1 MFTRR
6 TLVAGMAATGFG
18 LAAGR
23 PASAQTYPTRPVK
36 IIVPLPPGSAPD
48 VRHRLIA
55 QALTQ
60 LWGQQV
66 IVENRPGGGGIIGT
80 RAILG
85 EQPDGYTL
93 LAALA
98 SIYMILPAQHEK
110 LPFDVN
116 NDMIPIGLTA
126 YEGLVMA
133 CSPKLGVK
141 SLAEFIALAKK
152 MPDKLVIGT
161 NPAGSLPHITA
172 KLFVDLTKTAIT
184 VVPYSTGGTA
194 DAIRDIMGG
203 RVHAVIDGWASL
215 RGGIEFEGPHPACD
229 PVAEAD
235 RPASEPAGGSR
246 HRSRLHL
253 DWLAGAHR
261 APRDAGA
268 DRAPPGRQPAQGS
281 RRSAAAEA
289 TSGNRPRVPAALR
302 RRVDALHP
310 GRAEVLAAAR
320 QEIRDLS

>member
-1 MFTRR
+1 MLNKRA
-6 TLVAGMAATGFG
+6 LLAGMAATGVG
-18 LAAGR
+18 LAIGQ

-36 IIVPLPPGSAPD
+36 IIVPLPAGSAPD

-80 RAILG
+80 RALLS
-85 EQPDGYTL
+85 EQPDGHTL

-98 SIYMILPAQHEK
+98 SIYMILPAQNDK

-116 NDMIPIGLTA
+116 KDMIPIGLTA

-133 CSPKLGVK
+133 CSPKLGVNT
-141 SLAEFIALAKK
+141 LADFIALAKK

-172 KLFVDLTKTAIT
+172 KLFVDMTKTGIA
-184 VVPYSTGGTA
+184 VVPYSTGGTN

-215 RGGIEFEGPHPACD
+215 RGAIESKDLTPLAILSPK
-229 PVAEAD
+229 PVAML
-235 RPASEPAGGSR
+235 PNLP
-246 HRSRLHL
+246 
-253 DWLAGAHR
+253 
-261 APRDAGA
+261 
-268 DRAPPGRQPAQGS
+268 
-281 RRSAAAEA
+281 AAAA
-289 TSGNRPRVPAALR
+289 TVPGFTSIGWQALTARRGTPEPIVRVLGDSLR
-302 RRVDALHP
+302 KVLDDPQLQKRLEDTGPEFQPLY
-310 GRAEVLAAAR
+310 GAELTRFIQDERKFWLPLAKKYTN
-320 QEIRDLS
+320 

>member
-1 MFTRR
+1 MLNKRA
-6 TLVAGMAATGFG
+6 LLAGMAATGVG
-18 LAAGR
+18 LAIGQ

-80 RAILG
+80 RALLSD
-85 EQPDGYTL
+85 QPDGHTL

-116 NDMIPIGLTA
+116 TDMIPIGLTA

-141 SLAEFIALAKK
+141 SLAGFIALAKK

-172 KLFVDLTKTAIT
+172 KLFVDLTKTGVA

-215 RGGIEFEGPHPACD
+215 RGGIESKDLTPLAILSPK
-229 PVAEAD
+229 PVAML
-235 RPASEPAGGSR
+235 PNLP
-246 HRSRLHL
+246 
-253 DWLAGAHR
+253 
-261 APRDAGA
+261 
-268 DRAPPGRQPAQGS
+268 
-281 RRSAAAEA
+281 AAAA
-289 TSGNRPRVPAALR
+289 TVPGFTSIGWQALTARRGTPETVVRVLGDSLR
-302 RRVDALHP
+302 K
-310 GRAEVLAAAR
+310 VLADPQLQKRLEDTGPEFQPLYGAELTRFIQDEQKFWLPLAKKYAN
-320 QEIRDLS
+320 

>member
-1 MFTRR
+1 MLTKRE
-6 TLVAGMAATGFG
+6 LLAGIAATLG
-18 LAAGR
+18 LATAR
-23 PASAQTYPTRPVK
+23 PALAQTYPTRPVK

-80 RAILG
+80 RAMLG
-85 EQPDGYTL
+85 EQADGHTL

-98 SIYMILPAQHEK
+98 SIYMILPAQHDK

-116 NDMIPIGLTA
+116 NDMISIGLTA

-133 CSPKLGVK
+133 CSPKLGVN

-172 KLFVDLTKTAIT
+172 KLFVDVTSTAIA

-215 RGGIEFEGPHPACD
+215 RGGFESKDLTPLAIMSPKPTAILPNL
-229 PVAEAD
+229 PVAAATVPGLTSIGWQAFTV
-235 RPASEPAGGSR
+235 RRGTPEPIVRVLVESLR
-246 HRSRLHL
+246 KVLDDPQLQKRLQETGPEFQPL
-253 DWLAGAHR
+253 YGAELTRFIQGEQKFWLPLAKKY
-261 APRDAGA
+261 
-268 DRAPPGRQPAQGS
+268 
-281 RRSAAAEA
+281 A
-289 TSGNRPRVPAALR
+289 T
-302 RRVDALHP
+302 
-310 GRAEVLAAAR
+310 
-320 QEIRDLS
+320 

>member
-1 MFTRR
+1 MLNKRA
-6 TLVAGMAATGFG
+6 LLAGMAATGVG
-18 LAAGR
+18 LAIGQS
-23 PASAQTYPTRPVK
+23 ASAQTYPTRPVK

-80 RAILG
+80 RALLG
-85 EQPDGYTL
+85 DQPDGHTL

-116 NDMIPIGLTA
+116 TDMIPIGLTA

-141 SLAEFIALAKK
+141 SLADFIALAKK

-172 KLFVDLTKTAIT
+172 KLFVDLTKTSVA

-215 RGGIEFEGPHPACD
+215 RGGIESKDLTPLAILSPK
-229 PVAEAD
+229 PVAML
-235 RPASEPAGGSR
+235 PNLP
-246 HRSRLHL
+246 
-253 DWLAGAHR
+253 
-261 APRDAGA
+261 
-268 DRAPPGRQPAQGS
+268 
-281 RRSAAAEA
+281 AAAA
-289 TSGNRPRVPAALR
+289 TVPGFTSIGWQALTARRGTPEPVVRVLGDSLR
-302 RRVDALHP
+302 K
-310 GRAEVLAAAR
+310 VLADPQLQKRLEETGPEFQPMYGAELTRFIQDEQKFWLPLAR
-320 QEIRDLS
+320 KYTN

>member
-1 MFTRR
+1 MLTKRE
-6 TLVAGMAATGFG
+6 LLAGMAAAGFS
-18 LAAGR
+18 LATAQ
-23 PASAQTYPTRPVK
+23 PASAQAYPTRPVK
-36 IIVPLPPGSAPD
+36 IIVPLPAGSAPD

-80 RAILG
+80 RAMLT

-98 SIYMILPAQHEK
+98 SIYMILPAQNDK

-116 NDMIPIGLTA
+116 KDMVPIGLTA

-133 CSPKLGVK
+133 CSSKLGVK
-141 SLAEFIALAKK
+141 SLADFIALAKK

-172 KLFVDLTKTAIT
+172 KLLVDLTKTAIA
-184 VVPYSTGGTA
+184 VVPYSTGGTN

-215 RGGIEFEGPHPACD
+215 RGAIESKDLTPLAIMSPK
-229 PVAEAD
+229 PT
-235 RPASEPAGGSR
+235 ASLPN
-246 HRSRLHL
+246 L
-253 DWLAGAHR
+253 
-261 APRDAGA
+261 P
-268 DRAPPGRQPAQGS
+268 
-281 RRSAAAEA
+281 AAAA
-289 TSGNRPRVPAALR
+289 TVPGFTSIGWQALTAR
-302 RRVDALHP
+302 RGTPEPVVRAL
-310 GRAEVLAAAR
+310 GDSLRKVLADPLLQKRLEETGPEFQPLYDAELLKFIEAEQKFWLPLAKKYAA
-320 QEIRDLS
+320 

>member
-1 MFTRR
+1 M
-6 TLVAGMAATGFG
+6 
-18 LAAGR
+18 
-23 PASAQTYPTRPVK
+23 
-36 IIVPLPPGSAPD
+36 
-48 VRHRLIA
+48 
-55 QALTQ
+55 
-60 LWGQQV
+60 

-80 RAILG
+80 RALLG
-85 EQPDGYTL
+85 DQPDGHTL

-116 NDMIPIGLTA
+116 TDMIPIGLTA

-133 CSPKLGVK
+133 CSPKLGVN

-172 KLFVDLTKTAIT
+172 KLFVDLTKTAIA
-184 VVPYSTGGTA
+184 VVPYSSGGTA

-215 RGGIEFEGPHPACD
+215 RGGIESKDLTPLAILSPK
-229 PVAEAD
+229 PVCHT
-235 RPASEPAGGSR
+235 SEFAGGSR
-246 HRSRLHL
+246 HRPRLHF

-261 APRDAGA
+261 APRHTGA
-268 DRAPPGRQPAQGS
+268 DCACPGRQPAQGA
-281 RRSAAAEA
+281 RRSAVAEA
-289 TSGNRPRVPAALR
+289 A
-302 RRVDALHP
+302 
-310 GRAEVLAAAR
+310 
-320 QEIRDLS
+320 

>member
-1 MFTRR
+1 MLTKRA
-6 TLVAGMAATGFG
+6 LLAGMAATGVG
-18 LAAGR
+18 LATAG
-23 PASAQTYPTRPVK
+23 PAWAQTYPTRPVK
-36 IIVPLPPGSAPD
+36 MIVPLPAGSAPD

-55 QALTQ
+55 QALTK

-80 RAILG
+80 RAVLG
-85 EQPDGYTL
+85 EAPDGHTL

-98 SIYMILPAQHEK
+98 SIFMILPAQHEK

-126 YEGLVMA
+126 FEGLVMA

-172 KLFVDLTKTAIT
+172 KLLVDVTKTAIT

-194 DAIRDIMGG
+194 DAIRDILGG

-215 RGGIEFEGPHPACD
+215 RGGIEFEGPHAAGD
-229 PVAEAD
+229 HVAETD
-235 RPASEPAGGSR
+235 GHASRPAGGIR
-246 HRSRLHL
+246 DRSRLHL
-253 DWLAGAHR
+253 DRLAGAHR
-261 APRDAGA
+261 APGDAGA
-268 DRAPPGRQPAQGS
+268 DRAHLGRQPAQGS

-289 TSGNRPRVPAALR
+289 ASGNRPRVPASST
-302 RRVDALHP
+302 
-310 GRAEVLAAAR
+310 AR
-320 QEIRDLS
+320 S

>member
-1 MFTRR
+1 MLNKRA
-6 TLVAGMAATGFG
+6 LLAGMAATGVG
-18 LAAGR
+18 LAIGQ

-36 IIVPLPPGSAPD
+36 IIVPLPAGSAPD

-80 RAILG
+80 RALIT
-85 EQPDGYTL
+85 EQPDGHTL

-98 SIYMILPAQHEK
+98 SIYMILPAQNEK

-116 NDMIPIGLTA
+116 TDMIPIGLTA

-133 CSPKLGVK
+133 CSPKLGVN

-172 KLFVDLTKTAIT
+172 KLFVDLTKTGVA
-184 VVPYSTGGTA
+184 VVPYSSGGTA

-215 RGGIEFEGPHPACD
+215 RGGIESKDLTPLAILSPK
-229 PVAEAD
+229 PVAML
-235 RPASEPAGGSR
+235 PSLPAGAATVPGFTSIGWQALTAR
-246 HRSRLHL
+246 RGTPEPIVRVLGDSLRKVLDDPQLQKRLEDTGPEFQPL
-253 DWLAGAHR
+253 YGAELTRFIQDEQKFWL
-261 APRDAGA
+261 P
-268 DRAPPGRQPAQGS
+268 
-281 RRSAAAEA
+281 
-289 TSGNRPRVPAALR
+289 
-302 RRVDALHP
+302 
-310 GRAEVLAAAR
+310 LAKKYTN
-320 QEIRDLS
+320 

>member
-1 MFTRR
+1 MLNKRA
-6 TLVAGMAATGFG
+6 LLAGMAATGVG
-18 LAAGR
+18 LAIGQ

-80 RAILG
+80 RALLG
-85 EQPDGYTL
+85 DQPDGHTL

-116 NDMIPIGLTA
+116 TDMIPIGLTA

-172 KLFVDLTKTAIT
+172 KLFVDLTKTAIA

-215 RGGIEFEGPHPACD
+215 RGAIESKDLTPLAILSPK
-229 PVAEAD
+229 PVAML
-235 RPASEPAGGSR
+235 PNLP
-246 HRSRLHL
+246 
-253 DWLAGAHR
+253 
-261 APRDAGA
+261 
-268 DRAPPGRQPAQGS
+268 
-281 RRSAAAEA
+281 AAAA
-289 TSGNRPRVPAALR
+289 TVPGFTSIGWQALTAR
-302 RRVDALHP
+302 RGTPEPIVRILGDSLRKVLDDPQLQKRLEETGP
-310 GRAEVLAAAR
+310 EFQPMYGAELTRFIQDEQKFWLPLAKKYTN
-320 QEIRDLS
+320 

>member
-1 MFTRR
+1 MLNKRA
-6 TLVAGMAATGFG
+6 LLAGMAATGVG
-18 LAAGR
+18 LAIGQ

-80 RAILG
+80 RALLG
-85 EQPDGYTL
+85 DQPDGHTL

-116 NDMIPIGLTA
+116 TDMIPIGLTA

-133 CSPKLGVK
+133 CSPKLGVNT
-141 SLAEFIALAKK
+141 LAEFIALAKK

-172 KLFVDLTKTAIT
+172 KLFVDLTKTGVA

-215 RGGIEFEGPHPACD
+215 RGGIESKDLTPLAILSPK
-229 PVAEAD
+229 PVAML
-235 RPASEPAGGSR
+235 PNLP
-246 HRSRLHL
+246 
-253 DWLAGAHR
+253 
-261 APRDAGA
+261 
-268 DRAPPGRQPAQGS
+268 
-281 RRSAAAEA
+281 AAAA
-289 TSGNRPRVPAALR
+289 TVPGFTSIGWQALTARRGTPEPVVRVLGDSLR
-302 RRVDALHP
+302 K
-310 GRAEVLAAAR
+310 VLADPQLQKRLEETGPEFQPLYGAELTRFIQDEQKFWLPLAKKYTN
-320 QEIRDLS
+320 

>member
-1 MFTRR
+1 MLTKRA
-6 TLVAGMAATGFG
+6 LLAGMAATGFG
-18 LAAGR
+18 LATAG

-36 IIVPLPPGSAPD
+36 MIVPLPPGSAPD

-80 RAILG
+80 RAMLG

-98 SIYMILPAQHEK
+98 SIYMILPAQNEK

-116 NDMIPIGLTA
+116 KDMIPIGLTA

-133 CSPKLGVK
+133 CSPKLGVN

-215 RGGIEFEGPHPACD
+215 RGAIESKDLTPLAILSPKPSALLPNL
-229 PVAEAD
+229 PVAAATV
-235 RPASEPAGGSR
+235 PASTRSAGRRSPRAGGR
-246 HRSRLHL
+246 RSRSCGSWATACARFSTIRSCRSGLQETGPEFQPL
-253 DWLAGAHR
+253 YGAELTRFIQDEQKFWLPLAKKY
-261 APRDAGA
+261 
-268 DRAPPGRQPAQGS
+268 
-281 RRSAAAEA
+281 A
-289 TSGNRPRVPAALR
+289 T
-302 RRVDALHP
+302 
-310 GRAEVLAAAR
+310 
-320 QEIRDLS
+320 

>member
-1 MFTRR
+1 MLTKRA
-6 TLVAGMAATGFG
+6 LLAGMAATGFG
-18 LAAGR
+18 LATAQ
-23 PASAQTYPTRPVK
+23 PTSAQTYPTRPVK

-60 LWGQQV
+60 LWRQQV

-80 RAILG
+80 RALLG
-85 EQPDGYTL
+85 DQADGHTL

-98 SIYMILPAQHEK
+98 SIYMILPAQNEK

-116 NDMIPIGLTA
+116 ADMVPIGLTA

-133 CSPKLGVK
+133 CSPKLGVNT
-141 SLAEFIALAKK
+141 LAEFIALAKK

-172 KLFVDLTKTAIT
+172 KLLVDLTKTAVA

-215 RGGIEFEGPHPACD
+215 RGAIDSKDLTPLAILSPKPIAMLPNL
-229 PVAEAD
+229 PVATATVPGLTSIGWQALTARRGTPEPIARILGESLRKVLDDPQLQKRLEETGPEFQPMYGTELLNFIEA
-235 RPASEPAGGSR
+235 EQKF
-246 HRSRLHL
+246 
-253 DWLAGAHR
+253 WLPLAKKY
-261 APRDAGA
+261 
-268 DRAPPGRQPAQGS
+268 
-281 RRSAAAEA
+281 A
-289 TSGNRPRVPAALR
+289 T
-302 RRVDALHP
+302 
-310 GRAEVLAAAR
+310 
-320 QEIRDLS
+320 

>member
-1 MFTRR
+1 MLNKRA
-6 TLVAGMAATGFG
+6 LLAGMAATGVG
-18 LAAGR
+18 LAIGQ

-80 RAILG
+80 RALLSD
-85 EQPDGYTL
+85 QPDGHTL

-110 LPFDVN
+110 LPFNVN
-116 NDMIPIGLTA
+116 TDMIPIGLTA

-133 CSPKLGVK
+133 CSPKLGVN

-161 NPAGSLPHITA
+161 NHAGSLPHITA
-172 KLFVDLTKTAIT
+172 KLFVDLTKTGVA

-215 RGGIEFEGPHPACD
+215 RGGIESKDLTPLAILSPK
-229 PVAEAD
+229 PVAML
-235 RPASEPAGGSR
+235 PNLP
-246 HRSRLHL
+246 
-253 DWLAGAHR
+253 
-261 APRDAGA
+261 
-268 DRAPPGRQPAQGS
+268 
-281 RRSAAAEA
+281 AAAA
-289 TSGNRPRVPAALR
+289 TVPGFTSIGWQALTARRGTPEPVVRVLGDSLR
-302 RRVDALHP
+302 K
-310 GRAEVLAAAR
+310 VLADPQLQKRLEETGPEFQPLYGAELTRFIQDEQKFWLPLAKKYTN
-320 QEIRDLS
+320 

>member
-1 MFTRR
+1 MLNKRA
-6 TLVAGMAATGFG
+6 LLAGMAATGVG
-18 LAAGR
+18 LAIGQ

-80 RAILG
+80 RVLLSD
-85 EQPDGYTL
+85 QPDGHTL

-110 LPFDVN
+110 LPFNVN
-116 NDMIPIGLTA
+116 TDMIPIGLTA

-133 CSPKLGVK
+133 CSPKLGVN

-172 KLFVDLTKTAIT
+172 KLFVDLTKTGVA

-215 RGGIEFEGPHPACD
+215 RGGIESKDLTPLAILSPK
-229 PVAEAD
+229 PVAML
-235 RPASEPAGGSR
+235 PNLP
-246 HRSRLHL
+246 
-253 DWLAGAHR
+253 
-261 APRDAGA
+261 
-268 DRAPPGRQPAQGS
+268 
-281 RRSAAAEA
+281 AAAA
-289 TSGNRPRVPAALR
+289 TVPGFTSIGWQALTARRGTPEPVVRVLGDSLR
-302 RRVDALHP
+302 K
-310 GRAEVLAAAR
+310 VLADPQLQKRLEETGPEFQPLYGAELTRFIQDEQKFWLPLAKKYTN
-320 QEIRDLS
+320 

>member
-1 MFTRR
+1 MLNKRA
-6 TLVAGMAATGFG
+6 LLAGMAATGAG
-18 LAAGR
+18 LAIGQ
-23 PASAQTYPTRPVK
+23 PALAQTYPTRPVK

-80 RAILG
+80 RALLG
-85 EQPDGYTL
+85 DQPDGHTL

-116 NDMIPIGLTA
+116 TDMIPIGLTA

-172 KLFVDLTKTAIT
+172 KLFVDLAKTAIA

-215 RGGIEFEGPHPACD
+215 RGAIESKDLTPLAILSPK
-229 PVAEAD
+229 PVAML
-235 RPASEPAGGSR
+235 PN
-246 HRSRLHL
+246 L
-253 DWLAGAHR
+253 
-261 APRDAGA
+261 
-268 DRAPPGRQPAQGS
+268 
-281 RRSAAAEA
+281 
-289 TSGNRPRVPAALR
+289 PAASATVPGFTSIGWQALTARRGTPEPIVRILGDSLR
-302 RRVDALHP
+302 KVLDDPQLQKRLEETGPEFQPMYGAALTRFIQNEQKFWLP
-310 GRAEVLAAAR
+310 LAKKYTN
-320 QEIRDLS
+320 

>member
-1 MFTRR
+1 MLTKRE
-6 TLVAGMAATGFG
+6 LLAGMAAAGFSLATAQ
-18 LAAGR
+18 LAA
-23 PASAQTYPTRPVK
+23 AQTYPTRPVK
-36 IIVPLPPGSAPD
+36 IIVPLPAGSAPD

-80 RAILG
+80 RAMLT

-98 SIYMILPAQHEK
+98 SIYMILPAQNDK

-116 NDMIPIGLTA
+116 KDMIPIGLTA

-133 CSPKLGVK
+133 CSSKLGVK
-141 SLAEFIALAKK
+141 SLADFIALAKK

-172 KLFVDLTKTAIT
+172 KLLVDVTKTAMA
-184 VVPYSTGGTA
+184 VVPYSTGGTN

-215 RGGIEFEGPHPACD
+215 RGAIESKDLTPLAIMSPK
-229 PVAEAD
+229 PT
-235 RPASEPAGGSR
+235 ASLPN
-246 HRSRLHL
+246 L
-253 DWLAGAHR
+253 
-261 APRDAGA
+261 P
-268 DRAPPGRQPAQGS
+268 
-281 RRSAAAEA
+281 AAAA
-289 TSGNRPRVPAALR
+289 TVPGFTSIGWQALTARRGTPEPIVRVLGDSLR
-302 RRVDALHP
+302 K
-310 GRAEVLAAAR
+310 VLADPQLQKRLEETGPEFQPLYDAELLKFIEAEQKFWLPLAKKYAA
-320 QEIRDLS
+320 